1 MKSETLSICEIF
13 EDRKKFIPKIGEQLE
28 NKSSVEVEI
37 NGEQISVDYRDIKLE
52 EIENKD
58 GDAVLLLS
66 GFGSGWEGIA
76 ELGFSLACE
85 GREVILPSLPGYG
98 NSQNPSKKYYDTDN
112 FDNEAEAVAQLLD
125 KINLGNKKVH
135 LVGHSMGSEILAT
148 VAKKYP
154 DRVASLVLLNPAGV
168 NEEEN
173 AIKLSSKFIASGIH
187 TSGEFFVRN
196 VLLGE
201 NDYEKDLYKFIEKP
215 KSAFT
220 ADRLPQRLAEAKK
233 VANGNL
239 LSKLNEMQVPI
250 TYISGELDIV
260 YPPGSEKENDSQL
273 AKVIEAVNDK
283 EKIEKSVMLGL
294 RHNTTLAPDEI
305 TSANIDHYLTVAEQK
320 NG

>member
-1 MKSETLSICEIF
+1 MS
-13 EDRKKFIPKIGEQLE
+13 
-28 NKSSVEVEI
+28 
-37 NGEQISVDYRDIKLE
+37 
-52 EIENKD
+52 
-58 GDAVLLLS
+58 
-66 GFGSGWEGIA
+66 
-76 ELGFSLACE
+76 
-85 GREVILPSLPGYG
+85 
-98 NSQNPSKKYYDTDN
+98 
-112 FDNEAEAVAQLLD
+112 
-125 KINLGNKKVH
+125 
-135 LVGHSMGSEILAT
+135 
-148 VAKKYP
+148 
-154 DRVASLVLLNPAGV
+154 
-168 NEEEN
+168 
-173 AIKLSSKFIASGIH
+173 
-187 TSGEFFVRN
+187 
-196 VLLGE
+196 GE

-215 KSAFT
+215 KSSFS